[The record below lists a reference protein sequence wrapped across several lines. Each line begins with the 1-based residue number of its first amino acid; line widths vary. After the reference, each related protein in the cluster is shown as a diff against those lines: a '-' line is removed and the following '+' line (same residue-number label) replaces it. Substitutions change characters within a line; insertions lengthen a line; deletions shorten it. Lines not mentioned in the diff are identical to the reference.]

1 VDGGGKFSTAVLFV
15 ALGAAGAFVF
25 TRAEPPPQS
34 DPTAWSDSLV
44 RRVPTHP
51 ALALPRDPVEG
62 VPAIPTAPPIPAP
75 ANVEANTARLDWS
88 GPAGVD
94 ARPQGR
100 YAAQYWPSGANPY
113 AVGGGGSALDPTVQR
128 YFGDDASYDPERTPL
143 NNLATMPS
151 LPPHYPAALPPS
163 SASAGSAPPAPAESA
178 GGAAANASAGTGA
191 GAPVARL
198 ALEGLGSPL
207 SGTPTSPATSSL
219 VQSSSAAVAPAS
231 PPPSTNLGPMT
242 PVSRPTFDSG
252 SSPPTSSLPSSL
264 PVSAPS
270 VAASSALPAAASASG
285 APAASPAVPRFNSP
299 RRRHQVRDG
308 DTLVGLALRY
318 YNDASL
324 APELFEANRAVL
336 SDPELLPIGVPLIIP
351 QIDDLRGP
359 SAATAPGAATSV
371 GPAPAAKLTP
381 KLEFSG
387 FGAPPP
393 PSP

>member
-1 VDGGGKFSTAVLFV
+1 MDGGGKFSTAVLFV

-25 TRAEPPPQS
+25 TRAEPPPRS

-75 ANVEANTARLDWS
+75 ANVEADTARLNWS
-88 GPAGVD
+88 GSAGVD

-113 AVGGGGSALDPTVQR
+113 AVGGGTAALDPTVRR
-128 YFGDDASYDPERTPL
+128 YFGDEASYDPDRTPL

-151 LPPHYPAALPPS
+151 LPPHYPNAAP
-163 SASAGSAPPAPAESA
+163 AGSAPPASAEDA
-178 GGAAANASAGTGA
+178 GGD
-191 GAPVARL
+191 APVARL
-198 ALEGLGSPL
+198 ALRGLGSPL
-207 SGTPTSPATSSL
+207 SDAPIPPTSSL
-219 VQSSSAAVAPAS
+219 AQSSAAALASPA

-252 SSPPTSSLPSSL
+252 APPANSL
-264 PVSAPS
+264 PVSAPA
-270 VAASSALPAAASASG
+270 VAASPPLPAAASASG
-285 APAASPAVPRFNSP
+285 APAASPAAPRFNSP

-308 DTLVGLALRY
+308 DTLAGLAQRY

-324 APELFEANRAVL
+324 APELFEANRGVL
-336 SDPELLPIGVPLIIP
+336 SDPELLPIGAPLIIP
-351 QIDDLRGP
+351 ALDDLRRP
-359 SAATAPGAATSV
+359 AAATAPGAATSF
-371 GPAPAAKLTP
+371 GPPPAAKLTP

-393 PSP
+393 QPSP